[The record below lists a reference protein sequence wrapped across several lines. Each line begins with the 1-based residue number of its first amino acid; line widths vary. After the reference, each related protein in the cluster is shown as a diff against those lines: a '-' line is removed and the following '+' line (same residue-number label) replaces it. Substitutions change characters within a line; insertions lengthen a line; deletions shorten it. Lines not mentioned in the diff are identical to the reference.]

1 MTTIF
6 FQQIQSHDAVR
17 FVEEDGIA
25 YADDVTWGIDRVD
38 QRNLPLDNSY
48 TPYGEGINGRVG
60 FYCYC

>member
-38 QRNLPLDNSY
+38 PEEPTARQFLHALWWGY
-48 TPYGEGINGRVG
+48 
-60 FYCYC
+60 